1 MKILENPLV
10 PVLTPDS
17 PFPTFTSKVFPFHSQ
32 FSPFHSQFS
41 LSFLTFPLLFPI
53 FPLPFP
59 VFRFLSHFPD
69 FPVPISR
76 SEPHKRRRNPGIN
89 ERKNRD
95 LLPTLEL
102 GHGDALR
109 DGNSGLGKRWKNL
122 WNCGGGSGLCH
133 PPREIFQE
141 FGSNSIILFP

>member
-1 MKILENPLV
+1 MEIHENPLL

-89 ERKNRD
+89 KRKTGFASHPRTGTRRRS
-95 LLPTLEL
+95 PGWEFQPREKAEKPLEL
-102 GHGDALR
+102 RRQLRVVSPSQGDI
-109 DGNSGLGKRWKNL
+109 
-122 WNCGGGSGLCH
+122 
-133 PPREIFQE
+133 PRVWF
-141 FGSNSIILFP
+141 

>member
-89 ERKNRD
+89 ERKTGICFPPSNWD
-95 LLPTLEL
+95 TETLSGMGIPASGKGGKTSGIAEAAPGCVTLP
-102 GHGDALR
+102 GR
-109 DGNSGLGKRWKNL
+109 YSKNL
-122 WNCGGGSGLCH
+122 ALI
-133 PPREIFQE
+133 P
-141 FGSNSIILFP
+141 